1 MDNPADIDIRY
12 DWSRLNHIQIGR
24 FAEYFV
30 KMEFTLFGFDI
41 YTSEVDDRGIDFV
54 IRRRADR
61 YYDVQ
66 VKSLRGNGY
75 IFFPKSVFTPRPN
88 LYGSVVLFDQGKSPE
103 LFLIPATAWS
113 APNALL
119 VDRDYDAEGLKSK
132 PEWGLN
138 ISKKNRALLNS
149 YQFSTIVAGLE

>member
-103 LFLIPATAWS
+103 LDPCHSLVCAKRTARRS
-113 APNALL
+113 RL
-119 VDRDYDAEGLKSK
+119 
-132 PEWGLN
+132 
-138 ISKKNRALLNS
+138 
-149 YQFSTIVAGLE
+149 